1 MLLLLMDVCVCGV
14 CVFVCL
20 WCVCVPPEA
29 VSLGV
34 CGVVCYVCGV
44 CVCVCVLCVCV
55 CMTPPPRHNLC
66 AHVCVWACVRGFVYC
81 RGPDNP
87 LLYSHTRQP
96 NAAKVWAPP
105 RRIPKAVVFDA
116 NDAEH
121 LDAVE
126 AYVIV

>member
-14 CVFVCL
+14 CVCVCG
-20 WCVCVPPEA
+20 VCVPPEA

-34 CGVVCYVCGV
+34 CGVVCYVCCV
-44 CVCVCVLCVCV
+44 CVCCVLCVCV
-55 CMTPPPRHNLC
+55 CMTPPPRRNLC
-66 AHVCVWACVRGFVYC
+66 AHVCVCVDLCFVEVQTTH
-81 RGPDNP
+81 
-87 LLYSHTRQP
+87 LYSHTRQP

-121 LDAVE
+121 LDAIE
-126 AYVIV
+126 AYVVV